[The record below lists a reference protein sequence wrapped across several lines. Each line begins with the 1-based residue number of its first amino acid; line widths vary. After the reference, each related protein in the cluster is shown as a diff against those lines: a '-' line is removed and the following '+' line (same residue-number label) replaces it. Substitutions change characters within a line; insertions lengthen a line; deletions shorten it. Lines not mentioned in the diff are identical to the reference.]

1 MPHRAVARVGLLAL
15 ALLLVGGAS
24 PALAQYEI
32 PPDNPFVSHPGARG
46 EVFVYGMR
54 NPYRWSFDRATGD
67 MWIGDVGGT
76 QEEVTHLSRAQI
88 AGANLGWNCFS
99 GTAIASGCTPTNHV
113 LPVHTYPSS
122 SDVVIGGYV
131 VHDPDLP
138 SFAGDYLFGRFNNGI
153 YRLEA
158 NGTATQLLGPPTI
171 TSLASFGEDGVGHL
185 YVASLAGQV
194 FRLGE
199 TGAALNAT
207 PIGTFT
213 QPVAIAAPPGDAER
227 LFIVEKAGVV
237 KVRIGAQ
244 VTDFLDIREQ
254 VSEVGEQGLLA
265 FAVSPDYAT
274 SGRVFAYYTDNNG
287 DLQLDEYT
295 RSADGPDRSDPSTR
309 RPLLTISHRAATNHN
324 GGQLLFGP
332 DGHLYL
338 STGDGG
344 TQGDPEGDGQSLASL
359 LGKVLRIDVDPA
371 PGPPPMVDTVP
382 PRLRVLVKR
391 KQRVRRLR
399 GAVAYVRCDESCA
412 VIAGGR
418 LRIRKRAYRMRR
430 VGSTVEVGQRVRLKV
445 LLTRKGRRALRKA
458 FMRRRRAS
466 VTVNLRARD
475 ATGNRSPLTRRTV
488 RVRR

>member
-1 MPHRAVARVGLLAL
+1 VF
-15 ALLLVGGAS
+15 ALLLAGGA
-24 PALAQYEI
+24 ARAQAQYEI
-32 PPDNPFVSHPGARG
+32 PPDNPFVSTPGARG
-46 EVFVYGMR
+46 EILVYGMR

-76 QEEVTHLSRAQI
+76 QEEVTHLPLAQI
-88 AGANLGWNCFS
+88 AGANIGWNCFS
-99 GTAIASGCTPTNHV
+99 GTAIASGCTPASYFPPDH
-113 LPVHTYPSS
+113 HYPSS
-122 SDVVIGGYV
+122 PDVVIGGYV
-131 VHDPDLP
+131 VRDPDLP
-138 SFAGDYLFGRFNNGI
+138 SFTGEYLFGKFNSGI
-153 YRLEA
+153 YQLE
-158 NGTATQLLGPPTI
+158 NETMATQLLGPPTI
-171 TSLASFGEDGVGHL
+171 TSLAGFGEDGVGHL

-199 TGAALNAT
+199 TAGALSAT
-207 PIGTFT
+207 SIGSFT
-213 QPVAIAAPPGDAER
+213 QPLAIAAPPGDAER

-237 KVRIGAQ
+237 KVRIGGQ
-244 VTDFLDIREQ
+244 VTDFLDIRDQ

-265 FAVSPDYAT
+265 FAVSPNYAT

-309 RPLLTISHRAATNHN
+309 RPLLTIPHRDATNHN

-344 TQGDPEGDGQSLASL
+344 TQGDPEGDAQSLASV

-382 PRLRVLVKR
+382 PRLRALVKR
-391 KQRVRRLR
+391 SQRVRRLR
-399 GAVAYVRCDESCA
+399 GAVAYVRCDETCS

-418 LRIRKRAYRMRR
+418 LRIRDRAYRLRR
-430 VGSTVEVGQRVRLKV
+430 VGSTVSVGQRVRLKV

-458 FMRRRRAS
+458 FMRRRKAS